1 MTTWTF
7 EPGHTAA
14 EFCVRHMMVTNVR
27 GHFKN
32 VHGTLKFN
40 PESPH
45 DFSVEVTINA
55 KEIWTGEPERD
66 DHLRSA
72 DFLDVE
78 NYPGI
83 TFKGNQVEILG
94 AHDYTVTGDLTIRG
108 VTRQVILYVS
118 YLGPWETPWWEDGE
132 DKGPK
137 TRAGFLAKTPEQLS
151 DNLRLFLKSE
161 EKTHGITQEEIEALE
176 TYSYYEGSQ
185 TTPEGYAKLLEEYRN
200 RPENRIVRLIMDQPL
215 ELRENCARMIEA
227 YISIFGNKQD
237 E

>member
-14 EFCVRHMMVTNVR
+14 EFCARHMMVTNVR

-40 PESPH
+40 PENPQDS
-45 DFSVEVTINA
+45 SVEVTIDA

-78 NYPGI
+78 NYPEI
-83 TFKGNQVEILG
+83 TFKGNQVEIMG
-94 AHDYTVTGDLTIRG
+94 AHDYTVTGDLNIRG
-108 VTRQVILYVS
+108 VSRQAILYVS
-118 YLGPWETPWWEDGE
+118 YLGPWETPWWEGGE

-137 TRAGFLAKTPEQLS
+137 TRAGFVAKTEINRHDFGVSWNSTL
-151 DNLRLFLKSE
+151 
-161 EKTHGITQEEIEALE
+161 EKGGMVVGNMVKITIDAEAILE
-176 TYSYYEGSQ
+176 SS
-185 TTPEGYAKLLEEYRN
+185 
-200 RPENRIVRLIMDQPL
+200 
-215 ELRENCARMIEA
+215 
-227 YISIFGNKQD
+227 
-237 E
+237 